1 MNESSPA
8 IGRSWT
14 IGMGGIRFGLAPLAT
29 AMALSGAVPLIAPS
43 HACAGDPGKEEAR
56 HDRQRA
62 KREGAVDPRFRA
74 YYDLFK
80 RGPALIPFHDT
91 KLVPQGLTYWA
102 ARDRLIIGY
111 YDAAHGRSRIAIVDR
126 RSGRHITNLVLRTTG
141 HVGGLGMTQSGH
153 LWVATNGKLFRY
165 PERTLD
171 SVEGTLIDSD
181 RTFEVKAFSFI
192 GVRGNDLWV
201 GQFARSGKPRAYPYR
216 VTAKG
221 DLQSAGTPIPVPT
234 QTQGMAVTDQHFI
247 FSRSFGRD
255 KPSRI
260 ESPARRAPVANGP
273 TLKAPSMAEG
283 MVFAGGEIHVVYESG
298 SKKYPDAKPQVRT
311 IHHASVASLGG

>member
-43 HACAGDPGKEEAR
+43 HAYAGDPGKEEAR

-80 RGPALIPFHDT
+80 RGPALIPFHHT
-91 KLVPQGLTYWA
+91 NLVPQGLTYWA

-141 HVGGLGMTQSGH
+141 HVGGLGMTQSRPPWG
-153 LWVATNGKLFRY
+153 APNGKPFRY
-165 PERTLD
+165 P
-171 SVEGTLIDSD
+171 
-181 RTFEVKAFSFI
+181 
-192 GVRGNDLWV
+192 
-201 GQFARSGKPRAYPYR
+201 P
-216 VTAKG
+216 
-221 DLQSAGTPIPVPT
+221 
-234 QTQGMAVTDQHFI
+234 
-247 FSRSFGRD
+247 
-255 KPSRI
+255 
-260 ESPARRAPVANGP
+260 
-273 TLKAPSMAEG
+273 
-283 MVFAGGEIHVVYESG
+283 
-298 SKKYPDAKPQVRT
+298 
-311 IHHASVASLGG
+311 